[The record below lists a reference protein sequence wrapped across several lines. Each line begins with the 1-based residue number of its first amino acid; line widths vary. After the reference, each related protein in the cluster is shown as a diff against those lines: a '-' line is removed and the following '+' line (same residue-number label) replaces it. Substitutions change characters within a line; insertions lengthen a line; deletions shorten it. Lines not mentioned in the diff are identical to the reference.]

1 MANVVSS
8 VVASECLRGW
18 PGKVL
23 ALGGPVA
30 VFEAV
35 TVAVGG
41 DDLGVVAE
49 PVEEA
54 GAGCLVG

>member
-1 MANVVSS
+1 MVAN
-8 VVASECLRGW
+8 ECPRGW
-18 PGKVL
+18 PRNVF
-23 ALGGPVA
+23 ALGGSVA